1 MWWFVTLIGLIA
13 ILYYV
18 VYLILWIILDS
29 DIELA
34 LKEHFGRPIKV
45 LEGQVC
51 WITGA
56 SSGIGKS
63 LALELAK
70 NNVKLVLSARRTEE
84 LNKVKEECLQIA
96 PHIKKENIL
105 VLPMDLL
112 NFDRHESVFQEVLKT
127 FGTLDILVNNA
138 GRSQRVKSWDSIDI
152 KVDRDLFE
160 LDVFSVVNLSRI
172 VVKYFKSQK
181 NGKGHI
187 AITSSGAGLVPV
199 PFSPSY
205 CGAKFAI
212 NGYFS
217 ALKVDEPSLDVTC
230 FCPGPIATPFL
241 EEAFTGDSDV
251 KYGIPVSPNERRM
264 TSDRCGK
271 LFAVAI
277 ANKTMLSWVGVF
289 PVSPLIYIV
298 QYFPNLRM
306 LIMRIL
312 GRKGMQKIR
321 EGKNKQN

>member
-1 MWWFVTLIGLIA
+1 MWCLLTIIGLIA
-13 ILYYV
+13 VLYYV
-18 VYLILWIILDS
+18 LSLILWIVLDS

-34 LKEHFGRPIKV
+34 FKERFGKPIKD
-45 LEGQVC
+45 LEGKVC

-63 LALELAK
+63 LAIELAK
-70 NNVKLVLSARRTEE
+70 NNVKLVISARRTEE
-84 LNKVKEECLQIA
+84 LNKVKEECLKIA
-96 PHIKKENIL
+96 QKLKTEDIL

-112 NFDRHESVFQEVLKT
+112 NFESHESSLKKVLDT
-127 FGTLDILVNNA
+127 FGNLDILVNNA

-152 KVDRDLFE
+152 KVDRELFE
-160 LDVFSVVNLSRI
+160 LDVFSVVNLSRVI
-172 VVKYFKSQK
+172 VKYFKSHK
-181 NGKGHI
+181 NSKGHI

-217 ALKVDEPSLDVTC
+217 ALKVDEPTIDVTC

-241 EEAFTGDSDV
+241 AESFTDSTDV
-251 KYGIPVSPNERRM
+251 KYGVPISPNERRM
-264 TSDRCGK
+264 TSERCGK
-271 LFAVAI
+271 LFAVAL

-289 PVSPLIYIV
+289 PVSFFIYIV
-298 QYFPNLRM
+298 QYYPNLRKVLM
-306 LIMRIL
+306 VIL
-312 GRKGMQKIR
+312 GTKGMQKIR
-321 EGKNKQN
+321 EGRSKET

>member
-1 MWWFVTLIGLIA
+1 MWWFFGFIGLMCV
-13 ILYYV
+13 LYYIV
-18 VYLILWIILDS
+18 SLILWITLDS

-34 LKEHFGRPIKV
+34 FKEHFGNSIKV
-45 LEGQVC
+45 LDGKVC

-70 NNVKLVLSARRTEE
+70 NSVKLVLSARRTEE
-84 LNKVKEECLQIA
+84 LNKVKEECLKIS
-96 PHIKKENIL
+96 PHINEENIL

-112 NFDRHESVFQEVLKT
+112 DFESHESKFKTVLDT
-127 FGTLDILVNNA
+127 FGNLDILVNNA

-152 KVDRDLFE
+152 KVDRELFE
-160 LDVFSVVNLSRI
+160 LDVFSVVNLTRV
-172 VVKYFKSQK
+172 VVKYFKTHK
-181 NGKGHI
+181 NGQGHI

-199 PFSPSY
+199 PFSPTY

-217 ALKVDEPSLDVTC
+217 ALKVDEPSIDVTC

-241 EEAFTGDSDV
+241 EECFTENSET

-264 TSDRCGK
+264 TSERCGK

-277 ANKTMLSWVGVF
+277 ANKTWLSWVGLF
-289 PVSPLIYIV
+289 PISALIYVV
-298 QYFPNLRM
+298 QYYPNLRK
-306 LIMRIL
+306 LIMLIL

-321 EGKNKQN
+321 EGEKKDE